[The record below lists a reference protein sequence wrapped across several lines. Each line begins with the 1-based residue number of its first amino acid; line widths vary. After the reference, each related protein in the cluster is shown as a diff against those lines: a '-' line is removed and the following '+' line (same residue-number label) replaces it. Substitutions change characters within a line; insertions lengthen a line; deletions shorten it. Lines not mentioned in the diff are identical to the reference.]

1 MVMSSVVG
9 DTGICSKLGRQKVDA
24 TFNDDDND
32 NDCKNFFEL
41 QSYL

>member
-1 MVMSSVVG
+1 MVMSSVVE
-9 DTGICSKLGRQKVDA
+9 DTGICSKLGRQKGDA

-32 NDCKNFFEL
+32 YKIFFEL